1 MVPPTGM
8 GSAPSCLHS
17 GRGFICHWSIH
28 WLYYNPR
35 KPEAGTESQA
45 SGCMIPQSTPVSIAY
60 SLRGSNYQRRHPARA
75 FSALPQRIPNEGL
88 TCTSCLGDRM
98 NGYSHFDHEKTFRQ
112 SILHPFVQQTQTS
125 VAKNLLPMQVGSRM
139 TFLDPKE

>member
-1 MVPPTGM
+1 
-8 GSAPSCLHS
+8 
-17 GRGFICHWSIH
+17 
-28 WLYYNPR
+28 
-35 KPEAGTESQA
+35 
-45 SGCMIPQSTPVSIAY
+45 
-60 SLRGSNYQRRHPARA
+60 
-75 FSALPQRIPNEGL
+75 
-88 TCTSCLGDRM
+88 M